1 MQYTWNDIEQHI
13 SQCTQCPLSQSRHLP
28 VMGRGDHQAD
38 IMLIAEAPGGQEDQ
52 QGIPFVGRSG
62 EILDSLLRDCGLT
75 REEIYITNIVKCHPP
90 GNRDPKD
97 EEKEACFP
105 YLKYETYLL
114 KPKIIVCL
122 GRVAA
127 QRIIS
132 ADFRITRQHGT
143 WIYRKNCALTATYH
157 PSAILRDPSKYEM
170 VKEDFYEI
178 VKKKTEWL
186 DCLFLNWAFMI
197 VFYILLHCQNHS
209 LQIAVF
215 SHSTGRKKLWKAVGM
230 QCFADCA
237 A

>member
-13 SQCTQCPLSQSRHLP
+13 AACTCCPLSRTRNRP
-28 VMGRGDHQAD
+28 VMGRGSRQAD

-90 GNRDPKD
+90 GNRDPQD

-105 YLKYETYLL
+105 YLKYETYFV

-157 PSAILRDPSKYEM
+157 PSAILRDSSKYEM
-170 VKEDFYEI
+170 VREVFCEI
-178 VKKKTEWL
+178 AKKRMELT
-186 DCLFLNWAFMI
+186 I
-197 VFYILLHCQNHS
+197 
-209 LQIAVF
+209 
-215 SHSTGRKKLWKAVGM
+215 
-230 QCFADCA
+230 
-237 A
+237 